1 MKLLTSKIFNKKF
14 LRSLSY
20 LLVVFLIIM
29 ISIVVASSVFNIP
42 GGVTVYTVQTGSMAP
57 AIPVGSLIA
66 VKSFEHYNERDVITF
81 KSEAERSAEKP
92 KNTTTHRIVAIEEQ
106 DSQAFYK
113 TKGDFNDSPDSTL
126 VDPELVVGKVLLSVP
141 IIGYPVG
148 FAKTQ
153 VGFVVL
159 IVIPAT
165 IIVYSE
171 LINIRNE
178 IKKKLTKKK
187 AAEESKEE
195 IVTPSAE

>member
-1 MKLLTSKIFNKKF
+1 
-14 LRSLSY
+14 
-20 LLVVFLIIM
+20 M